1 MHTRS
6 DLFAEARRR
15 VAGKR
20 QRAVTLAQQTHEK
33 ALAAIPE
40 LAALEEE
47 ARTCGFRAACLGA
60 QGASHDAVEAALQK
74 GRDAR
79 AARDALLRKNGY
91 NPDTLEPRYSCPLCK
106 DSGIKDGR
114 ACQCVIR
121 LARQL
126 RREELLEGSAL
137 SLASFDSLN
146 ANVYPTDF
154 DPIAGM
160 PVREYMAGIL
170 DFLRQYAETFDLRS
184 SSLLLFGNAGLG
196 KTHAALA
203 IAGRVLDRGYDVIY
217 VSAQDVCVQLER
229 DRFEDDCTLMD
240 AMLEADLL
248 ILDDL
253 GTESLS
259 SYTLSC
265 LYTLVNTRMGR
276 RLPTIYT
283 TNIVDSALLEKRYTE
298 KIASR
303 LSGSCQP
310 VEFLGNDVRQLQVP

>member
-15 VAGKR
+15 IAGRR
-20 QRAVTLAQQTHEK
+20 QKAITLAQQTHAT

-40 LAALEEE
+40 LAKLEEE
-47 ARTCGFRAACLGA
+47 ARSCGFKAACLGA
-60 QGASHDAVEAALQK
+60 QGADHAVVEATLQK

-79 AARDALLRKNGY
+79 AARDALLRQNGY
-91 NPDTLEPRYSCPLCK
+91 NPETLEPRYACPLCK

-137 SLASFDSLN
+137 SLASFDNLDPS
-146 ANVYPTDF
+146 VYPTDF
-154 DPIAGM
+154 DPIMGTS
-160 PVREYMAGIL
+160 VREYMTDIL
-170 DFLRQYAETFDLRS
+170 SFLRQYADSFDLHS

-203 IAGRVLDRGYDVIY
+203 IASRVLDLGYDVIY

-265 LYTLVNTRMGR
+265 LYTLVNTRMGQ

-303 LSGSCQP
+303 LSGSCQS
-310 VEFLGNDVRQLQVP
+310 VEFLGNDVRQMER